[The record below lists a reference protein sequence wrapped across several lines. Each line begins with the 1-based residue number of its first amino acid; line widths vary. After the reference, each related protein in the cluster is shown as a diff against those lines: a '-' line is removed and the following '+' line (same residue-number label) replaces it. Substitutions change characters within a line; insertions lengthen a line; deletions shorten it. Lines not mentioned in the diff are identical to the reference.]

1 MKNYSCP
8 TKIKPTE
15 KELFEFK
22 KKKEQR
28 TRRDMSNGSPNI
40 S

>member
-22 KKKEQR
+22 KKKSREQEE
-28 TRRDMSNGSPNI
+28 I
-40 S
+40 